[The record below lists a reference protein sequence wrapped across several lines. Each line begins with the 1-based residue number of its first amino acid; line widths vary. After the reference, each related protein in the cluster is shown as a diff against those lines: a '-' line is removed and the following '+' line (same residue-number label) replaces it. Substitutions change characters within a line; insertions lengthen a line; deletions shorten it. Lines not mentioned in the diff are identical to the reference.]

1 MKQDA
6 QVKMMIGIGAGIVAV
21 AAVGFGVTSYLSQK
35 DTAPTKS
42 ITVPDITASD
52 AAAPAAA
59 DYSAAVSAVAENAG
73 SGTGLNADEARRIG
87 EEVARQVAEQVA
99 RSVVAQSTGSALPS
113 GEGLSEA
120 DARRIGA
127 EEGRRVAQEVT
138 AAMLQDAAASGGGT
152 SSAGGMTAA
161 EAEQIGMAAGRRAA
175 EQVAADTA
183 RDVVRNEFGGS
194 APRKSGSAISKTVS
208 VSPSHHPNAPSSEAL
223 QAWWTAPAEGS
234 FGLVHAGQSKGERAI
249 ALLFSEAPAAGALER
264 SVRVYNLKGALV
276 NNTWIIASNPRMGL
290 LRKLK
295 PGRYTVVIDA
305 TLTSVDGKAVS
316 KALHGPVFV
325 R

>member
-6 QVKMMIGIGAGIVAV
+6 QVKMMIGISAGIVAV
-21 AAVGFGVTSYLSQK
+21 AAAGFGMHAFLDKK
-35 DTAPTKS
+35 DTTPSKS
-42 ITVPDITASD
+42 ITVPDL
-52 AAAPAAA
+52 AAPAAA
-59 DYSAAVSAVAENAG
+59 DYSAAVSAISDDAG
-73 SGTGLNADEARRIG
+73 SSTGLNAEEARRIG

-99 RSVVAQSTGSALPS
+99 RSVVAQSTGNQPASS
-113 GEGLSEA
+113 EGLNEA

-138 AAMLQDAAASGGGT
+138 ATMLQDAAASSGG
-152 SSAGGMTAA
+152 SSSLGGMTAA

-183 RDVVRNEFGGS
+183 RGVVRNEFGGS
-194 APRKSGSAISKTVS
+194 VTRKSKSTSSKAVS
-208 VSPSHHPNAPSSEAL
+208 SGQSDAPNVPSSEVL
-223 QAWWTAPAEGS
+223 QAWWTAPGEGD

-249 ALLFSEAPAAGALER
+249 ALLFSDAPATGALEQ
-264 SVRVYNLKGALV
+264 SVRVYNVKGVLV
-276 NNTWIIASNPRMGL
+276 SNAWSTSSNPRMGL

-305 TLTSVDGKAVS
+305 SLTSIDGKAIP
-316 KALHGPVFV
+316 KALHGPVYV